1 MSEYEG
7 EEYKYTRAEQRQLN
21 KNKEARLAY
30 RDGDKGADKSRK
42 KGWKPFNMNK
52 PDNGAGKGDDP
63 RRRNISHD
71 EYGLR
76 YDLATGK
83 ISMEEFEEGMKELRN
98 EQN

>member
-7 EEYKYTRAEQRQLN
+7 DEYKFTRAEQRQLN

-30 RDGDKGADKSRK
+30 RDGDKSAAAAKG

-63 RRRNISHD
+63 RQRNISHD

-83 ISMEEFEEGMKELRN
+83 ITIEEFEKKMEELN
-98 EQN
+98 D